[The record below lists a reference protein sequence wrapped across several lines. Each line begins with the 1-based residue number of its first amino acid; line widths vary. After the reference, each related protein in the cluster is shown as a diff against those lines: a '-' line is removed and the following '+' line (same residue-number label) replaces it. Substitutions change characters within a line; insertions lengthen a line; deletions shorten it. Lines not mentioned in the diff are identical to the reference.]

1 MGDPMKAA
9 ANAIGVG
16 SIYHLDAMMGMML
29 DYGNVEKRSEA
40 VAKEAMSF
48 DETGKPTFR
57 KLSKNT
63 GRELLLHPLTRVR
76 AGALLL
82 NNTERVMRHR
92 LNLRIPEDASRL
104 KIAGMLIANDVKASA
119 HAVRVHAEYMADSSL
134 LGYVYKRMKE
144 RFGEK
149 EHDAGVAKLKAK
161 TDGKDYM

>member
-1 MGDPMKAA
+1 MAGF

-16 SIYHLDAMMGMML
+16 SIYTLNAMLGMVL
-29 DYGNVEKRSEA
+29 DYGNIVRRSEA

-82 NNTERVMRHR
+82 DNAERVMKHR

-104 KIAGMLIANDVKASA
+104 KATGMAMVNDAKASA
-119 HAVRVHAEYMADSSL
+119 QASKVYAEYIADSSL

-144 RFGEK
+144 RYGEK
-149 EHDAGVAKLKAK
+149 EHNVGVAKLKAK